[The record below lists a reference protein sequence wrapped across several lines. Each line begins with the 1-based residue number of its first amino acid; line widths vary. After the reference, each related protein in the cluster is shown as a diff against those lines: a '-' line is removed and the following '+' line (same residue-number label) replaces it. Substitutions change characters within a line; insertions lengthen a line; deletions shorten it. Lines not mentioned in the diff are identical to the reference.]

1 MIKELITAQNGAL
14 RGIFVAGE
22 GRAATITANG
32 IDDDIFTALPK
43 AQQLAEWATTSLY
56 APLFVIL
63 EGRGYKGAAVRDLH
77 KETYNRVGVLIG
89 DTVKSSEGAAV
100 GLMAGRLATLPV
112 QRNIGRVKNGALK
125 PLEMF
130 FGNKPVE
137 ESANAASDLY
147 DAGYITPRKYVG
159 KSGFFFTDDRLACDQ
174 TDDYAHITARRT
186 IDKAYRIAY
195 TALLELMLDEL
206 AVNEDGTLQHG
217 IIMAWQQMME
227 NAVNRTMTAA
237 GELSAD
243 ENGSGCR
250 AYIDPAQNVLSTS
263 KVEMTLKVRP
273 FGYSRYVD
281 VNLGF
286 QVTTKE

>member
-1 MIKELITAQNGAL
+1 
-14 RGIFVAGE
+14 
-22 GRAATITANG
+22 
-32 IDDDIFTALPK
+32 
-43 AQQLAEWATTSLY
+43 
-56 APLFVIL
+56 
-63 EGRGYKGAAVRDLH
+63 
-77 KETYNRVGVLIG
+77 
-89 DTVKSSEGAAV
+89 
-100 GLMAGRLATLPV
+100 
-112 QRNIGRVKNGALK
+112 
-125 PLEMF
+125 
-130 FGNKPVE
+130 
-137 ESANAASDLY
+137 
-147 DAGYITPRKYVG
+147 
-159 KSGFFFTDDRLACDQ
+159 
-174 TDDYAHITARRT
+174 
-186 IDKAYRIAY
+186 
-195 TALLELMLDEL
+195 MLDEL

-243 ENGSGCR
+243 ENGSGWR